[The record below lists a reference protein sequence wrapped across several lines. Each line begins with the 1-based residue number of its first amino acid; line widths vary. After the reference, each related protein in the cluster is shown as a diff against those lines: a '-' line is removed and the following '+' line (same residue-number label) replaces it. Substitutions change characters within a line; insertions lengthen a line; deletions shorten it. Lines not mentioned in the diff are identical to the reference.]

1 MSNKQRYTLNDSFL
15 SRFISLSLVVPT
27 LAAQANMHNSIGV
40 SRAETK
46 HTSESSLQVPKLNP
60 MLSVSNT
67 YRQYAENAAGDQGGS
82 TTSLG
87 AMMPIAYMSN
97 AMILADAKLDLARNP
112 SDTTANIGLIYR
124 RAFGEALVGAYG
136 YFDFLQASS
145 EDNYNTFSQVTLG
158 SEYAKQDWAG
168 RINVYVPFSTDVKDT
183 DQRDL
188 VIEANPA
195 DETEFDV
202 YYNVIGQQARSGF
215 DAEVSYTKAV
225 SQSVDIELSAGGYHY
240 PKSNGQE
247 AVTGPRLRA
256 DISNSSAVGKNVMK
270 TAIKTEYQSDSLRG
284 SQVNIGLGVSY
295 GGSSAHSSKS
305 TYASN
310 LWSRPVRRDLNSLFV
325 TEGVSGT
332 EEATFNGS
340 TLSKFK
346 LVHPGSN
353 FLEAVEEGTL
363 RFTTGSHTV
372 CSGGV
377 MTGVYADM
385 QTGVSTDDGNAIN
398 ADSHPYFSAFAAQYG
413 NTPTTVTITDCD
425 TSQQITARQKDSRV
439 SGTSVPTY
447 GMLISGATVSG
458 HTIQSVQ
465 GGDAGNYD
473 YLIGVTGPVNLT
485 GLGGIKGGSS
495 GAVVTVENDSGSPD
509 TVLTL
514 KNMVIT
520 STSAT
525 PTVNVQSGTTLYVTD
540 DFSITN
546 SVGTALSTAP
556 GSTLEFTGESTML
569 TAVTTG
575 QSATAVDIA
584 GTVELNGGG
593 FTATSQ
599 AGAALSVTSASSI
612 DFGNKP
618 ATLNLTQNSFSDLPA
633 LNLVATAGNIVLDD
647 SFSIKSYGPGIKA
660 AGDNVTI
667 TFNEGSSIT
676 TQSTAVQTTGTTNL
690 NFDGTTTLGVNSNG
704 FGIQTGG
711 SLTLN
716 GGDNL
721 TISLSG
727 SNPTAIDFT
736 DITAFSSTD
745 GLNLDIQNS
754 TGATG
759 ILADGNTASLQI
771 SNIDFT
777 VGAGAQVATLIKLN
791 NDDDT
796 KIGAHTIAI
805 NQNNTGVTLYDV
817 TNPGSGTSIQM
828 TNSLDLSGNKGITV
842 FRTDNSLIGVITGAS
857 GSAWN
862 GEVTVG
868 QDSQVVNWL
877 GSSYPTSGFPVTDA
891 TLGNGSTFI
900 TMPNIAT
907 TSDDVNA
914 QFSGANGLTLTTSD
928 DYTGSLLNL
937 NIESA
942 ATSESEN
949 STVTIKGNYTFNGDT
964 SGVVSGL
971 NIDNQKQVIIEAGLG
986 GDLTGAAGSSAVSIT
1001 GQNSDSGVTIAPASG
1016 NAVDLTVGNNTTGIT
1031 VEGSKVQ
1038 LDTTAGG
1045 IKVSGQDMQAVML
1058 QNGSV
1063 PTSGY
1068 LLNSY
1073 SANANTLELSN
1084 TGSNPVLTMD
1094 NLICE
1099 CLTSC
1104 TSGNN
1109 PLRLEGKINITN
1121 TGSAAA
1127 IEHFTGSET
1136 ARSEQLVIQGAIN
1149 LVAGGTTAVNTDVI
1163 DLYLIAEEDSS
1174 ITTNGQNAKNFTGI
1188 SVKDSGPTS
1197 APVDQQ
1203 VAIVPNGEVEVR
1215 SGQTTVGGQT
1225 IDYSTVVYVPAT
1237 GNDIVG
1243 TWNLTANGAGSNAV
1257 SSETTAGGST
1267 ITTQV
1272 RRAFVQADNG
1282 IEIGS
1287 TELQMAGGIV
1297 VRDSVIYSTGMGSD
1311 NYALSIDGNGAT
1323 GGTYKVSGSD
1333 SSDIYTNLFLAKGKN
1348 AVTIGDA
1355 EGANGTIIDFSNT
1368 FVGTNFDLTSDGAS
1382 FSTFADRANFTRS
1395 ISSFETK
1402 LQLLESN
1409 TLSTPDAT
1417 NNSVS
1422 SALTLNNS
1430 PNIVIGDAMLVS
1442 RYDDASVVRFEGMTT
1457 TQARTVMGT
1466 QDNRDSNGLVDPTGA
1481 NGAMVM
1487 TGDDSNIATFNNG
1500 GLDSRLSFEL
1510 VNGTYATE
1518 GVRSPVAMTETI
1530 NFNIGATDA
1539 GDNSGEPMPLTGGN
1553 FAILTK
1559 QSDGI
1564 DILNVEKAYDENNPV
1579 TGVLDLSNTVIKAGL
1594 RGGSAIFTTRGNSL
1608 TTFADADGAQD
1619 ISAVKI
1625 TNISVTASAQS
1636 SIESQAL
1643 LEIKLDNAS
1652 LAANS
1657 DSSVLNITDLNA
1669 TQASSLLISAGTGD
1683 NAANIQ
1689 AKSYTPDSN
1698 SYGMR
1703 INLANLNRGDTFPYA
1718 TSSASIA
1725 DVPKLDG
1732 SFKFMNEGL
1741 GAGIQLTNQTPS
1753 GTPIAGNMVQGHLLS
1768 DSSLLEMDLYKG
1780 ATGIEISGV
1789 TGVASNSV
1797 KLFDVSRSATDETQT
1812 MKFTLHGDNT
1822 KAIVVEDSSNIG
1834 VTGNYQIRSGAS
1846 SGGASAGQMGIY
1858 IKNSDKVGIEAT
1870 DGLLDIALG
1879 GSSATAVGN
1888 LPSPTHS
1895 AGAGGNLPDLARGAY
1910 IALDTTGSTAGGIVI
1925 EGTTSSATK
1934 TNATIAGDLL
1944 IYTNSVPAIR
1954 ITGADYSSTADGL
1967 FKPSTY
1973 SAAGDTDYTAQDI
1986 LFSTNNASV
1995 ISVANSTGYSTGG
2008 AYTSLVP
2015 NEHGALTT
2023 IIHNKATD
2031 SASTNSAIEIADS
2044 DNFGLNL
2051 TDGTSVASLN
2061 IETYSGS
2068 QGAIN
2073 VTDSDNFT
2081 INAQTASTQVTI
2093 TENGSD
2099 GVVNADTISLSG
2111 GAAPSITGKI
2121 QVTTDGVKAAGKSVL
2136 SISSTNQSADDS
2148 IDISGLTL
2156 TATDATSGYTS
2167 TQLGTVESAGTGGTV
2182 LSLKTI
2188 GSNTN
2193 GTARALTLPTMTISG
2208 YQSFISVSDL
2218 SDTNLIGNQ
2227 ATSAT
2232 TPLADA
2238 VGVSIASSSN
2248 TSWNTDY
2255 TIADINDTST
2265 YQWTMNGAGSTAV
2278 SVSGGEDVTLSGD
2291 IAAKIG
2297 TDATGVSITS
2307 VDYSTY
2313 AGPFSG
2319 ARSLKIH
2326 GVATP
2331 NPTSSTNFSKSNQG
2345 LVISGLTS
2353 SFDATNDSDSD
2364 GNLLDGVTVAL
2375 GASSI
2380 TSVANPIMVSEFDR
2394 LYFTLGAAGTA
2405 STIQSNAVSTT
2416 TAESAPWAQ
2425 TQADE
2430 TVYGAL
2436 FTGKALDNN
2445 GNTVSQLGVQF
2456 VNTELQYNNTDAA
2469 PQGTNDTN
2477 AVVLGIQNAKPI
2489 ERFPAATPITATL
2502 PADLTEVSYPLLN
2515 LTSGSRVVVGRDS
2528 DEGQDSL
2535 FNTGITGIE
2544 ISGVKYAEGVA
2555 GTRAMNPTS
2564 YSGTTKYAPL
2574 VQFSDDS
2581 EIFIKRETK
2590 TLKENIG
2597 FALRNSKNLSNS
2609 IDLNSIVIENG
2620 SFIEDAARAAKTA
2633 PAGSSF
2639 ATSSAYIGSSSPEQ
2653 WTHSMTGL
2661 VIENQSGSSDAV
2673 GTVKLVSTAID
2684 AKKAESAI
2692 SVINVSGLTL
2702 DVENSTIGADLD
2714 SSDLDTAH
2722 SYINANEAGMDVYGL
2737 TGNSF
2742 INIDS
2747 STVRGKSGIVVHDS
2761 ASTAKLTVTAS
2772 NGGTVL
2778 AAGSIQSPVSGTD
2791 TTITTA
2797 GLLVDG
2803 VNVDLSIDTG
2813 SSVETYGA
2821 GSASGNIDVAV
2832 ADYTSIPNAVLY
2844 TNSGTG
2850 TVTVNGSLK
2859 ANHTGSTALALTS
2872 GADVTLAG
2880 SGSIDTNADN
2890 TTGISVDSTSTLTD
2904 GASMPTINV
2913 SGSGSIGIQS
2923 SGTIDATNGSTLN
2936 IVASA
2941 SSTPDSAIFVD
2952 SGTATFKTTNVNQLS
2967 GTGTFTNGLKIT
2979 GGQTTIG
2986 NGTTGT
2992 LTVDSAT
2999 TGVNIDYTDATISDS
3014 KPLFVL
3020 ASGATQML
3028 GWSIP
3033 SSVTTGLNVEGK
3045 SGNTSS
3051 ASPITMQPFDL
3062 GAGVTKIGI
3071 VGNGVAGSGIT
3082 ISNVNSRELSL
3093 GIINVYADNNGV
3105 SLRNDSSNYNPM
3117 VLNLGNAGTSTP
3129 VTSSGFNSTGSG
3141 NAIDAYQSS
3150 VEFRLFNNR
3159 DGGQN
3164 LRVGAINASNN
3175 AVVQFSTH
3183 QNNGGRY
3190 SVDTGFPTNI
3200 AETTIVS
3207 LVGDLSVDSCSRIV
3221 FRQNSGVVLGSN
3233 PAFVVT
3239 QFNNLANADR
3249 EYQNIVQVGGTD
3261 PNTPS
3266 ASASATTITPS
3277 GRLPQIINVEIDEDF
3292 STSDETCN

>member
-964 SGVVSGL
+964 SGVVTGL
-971 NIDNQKQVIIEAGLG
+971 DINNQKQVLIEANLASSNFA
-986 GDLTGAAGSSAVSIT
+986 GAAGSSAVSIT
-1001 GQNSDSGVTIAPASG
+1001 GQNSDSGVTIAPAIG

-1045 IKVSGQDMQAVML
+1045 IKVSAQDMQAVML

-1109 PLRLEGKINITN
+1109 PLRLEGKINISN

-1272 RRAFVQADNG
+1272 IRAFVQADNG

-1466 QDNRDSNGLVDPTGA
+1466 QDNTDSNGLVDPTGA

-1500 GLDSRLSFEL
+1500 VLDSRLSFEL

-1518 GVRSPVAMTETI
+1518 GVGSPVAMTQTI
-1530 NFNIGATDA
+1530 NFNIGETGA
-1539 GDNSGEPMPLTGGN
+1539 GGNNGEPMPLTGGN

-1564 DILNVEKAYDENNPV
+1564 DILNIEKAYDENNPV

-1594 RGGSAIFTTRGNSL
+1594 RGGSAIFTTRGNDS
-1608 TTFADADGAQD
+1608 TTFAGADGAQD

-1768 DSSLLEMDLYKG
+1768 DSSLLEMDLYDG

-1822 KAIVVEDSSNIG
+1822 TAIVVEDSSNIG

-1846 SGGASAGQMGIY
+1846 SEGARVGQMGIY
-1858 IKNSDKVGIEAT
+1858 IKNSDKIGIEAT

-1879 GSSATAVGN
+1879 GLDTATVGN

-1910 IALDTTGSTAGGIVI
+1910 IALDTTGSAAGGIVI

-1944 IYTNSVPAIR
+1944 IATNGVPAIR

-1986 LFSTNNASV
+1986 LFSTNNAPV
-1995 ISVANSTGYSTGG
+1995 ISVANSSGYSTGG

-2051 TDGTSVASLN
+2051 TDGSSVASLN

-2248 TSWNTDY
+2248 TSWNTGY

-2278 SVSGGEDVTLSGD
+2278 SVSGGEDVTLSGN

-2319 ARSLKIH
+2319 APSLKIH

-2445 GNTVSQLGVQF
+2445 GNTVSQLGVRF

-2761 ASTAKLTVTAS
+2761 AATAKLAVTAS

-2778 AAGSIQSPVSGTD
+2778 SAGSIQSPVSGTD

-2803 VNVDLSIDTG
+2803 VNVDLSVGSG

-2832 ADYTSIPNAVLY
+2832 ADYTSIPDAVLY

-2850 TVTVNGSLK
+2850 TVTVDGSLK
-2859 ANHTGSTALALTS
+2859 ANHTASRALALTN
-2872 GADVTLAG
+2872 GADITLAG

-2890 TTGISVDSTSTLTD
+2890 TTAISVDSSSTLTD
-2904 GASMPTINV
+2904 GTSMPTLNV
-2913 SGSGSIGIQS
+2913 SGTGSTGIS
-2923 SGTIDATNGSTLN
+2923 TAGTVDATNGTLN
-2936 IVASA
+2936 VQATASQ
-2941 SSTPDSAIFVD
+2941 TPTSAISV
-2952 SGTATFKTTNVNQLS
+2952 SGGTATFKDLQINQDQTSTTGVFT
-2967 GTGTFTNGLKIT
+2967 TGIKIT
-2979 GGQTTIG
+2979 GGKTTIDES
-2986 NGTTGT
+2986 
-2992 LTVDSAT
+2992 LKLDSAV
-2999 TGVNIDYTDATISDS
+2999 TGLDIDYTGVSDNETDAR
-3014 KPLFVL
+3014 FVL
-3020 ASGATQML
+3020 DASATQKYGFLTPATMT
-3028 GWSIP
+3028 GAAIN
-3033 SSVTTGLNVEGK
+3033 VT
-3045 SGNTSS
+3045 GNKTFS
-3051 ASPITMQPFDL
+3051 AAPFDL
-3062 GAGVTKIGI
+3062 QGTTKISNSTPITGKGI
-3071 VGNGVAGSGIT
+3071 D
-3082 ISNVNSRELSL
+3082 ISNLNTTSLNMGYVVATSDGNTLEMTNDDNSLDRILLNFGISGGGTNSSTFTSNSGYAMSFEKSAAQFQMYNQNGGTLELGKIGLSSGSVVTFTSGENYTSETGYPAL
-3093 GIINVYADNNGV
+3093 VADTQLVRFTGDIETRACDKLYILQNTAAQLANNDAVLVYEYRPGV
-3105 SLRNDSSNYNPM
+3105 P
-3117 VLNLGNAGTSTP
+3117 NAGRIGVILIEDETLSAASDDLPAAITVP
-3129 VTSSGFNSTGSG
+3129 SDTTFEVDTSSG
-3141 NAIDAYQSS
+3141 
-3150 VEFRLFNNR
+3150 
-3159 DGGQN
+3159 
-3164 LRVGAINASNN
+3164 
-3175 AVVQFSTH
+3175 
-3183 QNNGGRY
+3183 
-3190 SVDTGFPTNI
+3190 
-3200 AETTIVS
+3200 
-3207 LVGDLSVDSCSRIV
+3207 CS
-3221 FRQNSGVVLGSN
+3221 
-3233 PAFVVT
+3233 
-3239 QFNNLANADR
+3239 
-3249 EYQNIVQVGGTD
+3249 
-3261 PNTPS
+3261 
-3266 ASASATTITPS
+3266 
-3277 GRLPQIINVEIDEDF
+3277 
-3292 STSDETCN
+3292 